1 MKRMQPH
8 AIYDPATTPDEL
20 VKVMREGKTYFHFIN
35 QIGVVQDTFHKW
47 VDKYPE
53 FAAAYELGE
62 ALAYEWWLNL
72 GLQQCDNPAWDNTV
86 WKHTMNTRFRQ
97 FTGGVHLRG
106 FKALTKALD
115 QHKYI
120 LNASADQKIL
130 AKEARYF
137 TDLIEAGERIRKSSE
152 DEERLAR
159 IEEQLAQLQK

>member
-1 MKRMQPH
+1 MKPH
-8 AIYDPATTPDEL
+8 AKYDPEKTPEEL
-20 VKVMREGKTYFHFIN
+20 LKIMREGKTIYHFIN
-35 QIGVVQDTFHKW
+35 QKEIVRDTFFKW
-47 VDKYPE
+47 VDTYPE
-53 FAAAYELGE
+53 FAAAYEAGE
-62 ALAYEWWLNL
+62 GLAYQWWLEL
-72 GLQQCDNPAWDNTV
+72 GLMQCDNEAWDNTV

-106 FKALTKALD
+106 FNALTKALD

-120 LNASADQKIL
+120 MTASADQKIL

-159 IEEQLAQLQK
+159 IEEQIAQLQK